1 MALKIIAG
9 IIAALLLVAFLA
21 PPVLK
26 LKDEALTAVVLIGV
40 VMMLVDLWQSL
51 KAKDD

>member
-1 MALKIIAG
+1 MAIKILAG
-9 IIAALLLVAFLA
+9 IIATILVLAFLA

-26 LKDEALTAVVLIGV
+26 LQDVALGAVILIGV

-51 KAKDD
+51 QSKDD

>member
-1 MALKIIAG
+1 MAIKILGG
-9 IIAALLLVAFLA
+9 IIATILLLAFLA

-26 LKDEALTAVVLIGV
+26 LQDVALGAVILIGV

-51 KAKDD
+51 QSKDD

>member
-1 MALKIIAG
+1 MAFKILGAVIATV
-9 IIAALLLVAFLA
+9 LLVAFLA

-26 LKDEALTAVVLIGV
+26 LQDAALSGVIVIGV

-51 KAKDD
+51 QSRDD